1 MRVITLMNQKGGV
14 GKTTLTLSLAA
25 RWHLAGFSVAVIDC
39 DPQRS
44 SVFWKKQ
51 QVENS
56 PLTGLKVYAVNLPSE
71 VRACRNLNMDYIL
84 LDTPGTDKSTVRAA
98 IHASDALIIPVQPSA
113 LDIDASYSSLESG
126 LDADKPMAYVLNR
139 YVQQSILGQDTKTAL
154 KSTPATVIGKVLHQY
169 QDFPRSI
176 GVGETPTTMFP
187 GQKAA
192 QNIEALGQAI
202 DEWLLQCDQ
211 LVQTTTV
218 TTA

>member
-1 MRVITLMNQKGGV
+1 MNQKGGV

-56 PLTGLKVYAVNLPSE
+56 PLSGIKVYAVNLPSE
-71 VRACRNLNMDYIL
+71 IRACRNLDVDYVL
-84 LDTPGTDKSTVRAA
+84 LDTPGTDKATVRAA
-98 IHASDALIIPVQPSA
+98 IHASDYLIIPVQPSA
-113 LDIDASYSSLESG
+113 LDIDASYASLESG
-126 LDADKPMAYVLNR
+126 LDASKPIAYVLNR
-139 YVQQSILGQDTKTAL
+139 YIQQSKLGEDTKKAL
-154 KSTPATVIGKVLHQY
+154 KTTPAMVIGKVLNQY

-192 QNIEALGQAI
+192 ENIEVIGQAI
-202 DEWLLQCDQ
+202 DEWLLESDRLQEEQ
-211 LVQTTTV
+211 SS
-218 TTA
+218 TA

>member
-39 DPQRS
+39 DPQGS
-44 SVFWKKQ
+44 SVYWKRQ

-56 PLTGLKVYAVNLPSE
+56 PLGGIKVYAVNLPSE
-71 VRACRNLNMDYIL
+71 IRSCRKLDADYVL

-113 LDIDASYSSLESG
+113 IDIDASYASLEEG
-126 LDADKPMAYVLNR
+126 LGADKPIAYILNR
-139 YVQQSILGQDTKTAL
+139 YIQQSILGEDTKKAL
-154 KSTPATVIGKVLHQY
+154 KTTPATIIDKVLNQY

-176 GVGETPTTMFP
+176 GVGETPSTMFP

-192 QNIEALGQAI
+192 QNIEAIGQAI
-202 DEWLLQCDQ
+202 DQWLIQCDQ
-211 LVQTTTV
+211 EKEAAI
-218 TTA
+218 TA

>member
-1 MRVITLMNQKGGV
+1 MRVIALMNQKGGV

-25 RWHLAGFSVAVIDC
+25 RWHLSGFSVAVIDC

-56 PLTGLKVYAVNLPSE
+56 PLSGIKVYAVSLPSE
-71 VRACRNLNMDYIL
+71 VRACRNLDVDYVL

-98 IHASDALIIPVQPSA
+98 IHTADALIIPVQPSA
-113 LDIDASYSSLESG
+113 IDIDASYGSLEVG
-126 LDADKPMAYVLNR
+126 LDANKPIAYVLNR
-139 YVQQSILGQDTKTAL
+139 YIKQSKLGDDTKKAL
-154 KSTPATVIGKVLHQY
+154 KTTPATVINKVLNQY
-169 QDFPRSI
+169 QDFPRAM

-192 QNIEALGQAI
+192 QNIEAIGQAI
-202 DEWLLQCDQ
+202 DEWLIECDSLQEQ
-211 LVQTTTV
+211 ESV
-218 TTA
+218 A